1 MKSDSHL
8 LIRIAVALF
17 IVLCIVTIIELQL
30 RLNRL
35 NDQRAELEN
44 QIYDIEEE
52 IAEMKYRI
60 SLPYDD
66 DYAARV
72 ARLQM
77 GYHYPDEY
85 LFINDLYDKE

>member
-30 RLNRL
+30 KLNRL
-35 NDQRAELEN
+35 NDQRAELEE
-44 QIYDIEEE
+44 QIEDIEEE
-52 IAEMKYRI
+52 IAEMEYKI

-72 ARLQM
+72 ARMQL

-85 LFINDLYDKE
+85 LFINDLYDEK

>member
-30 RLNRL
+30 KLNRL
-35 NDQRAELEN
+35 NDQRAELEK
-44 QIYDIEEE
+44 QIEDIEEE
-52 IAEMKYRI
+52 IAEMEYKI

-72 ARLQM
+72 ARMQL

-85 LFINDLYDKE
+85 LFINDLYDEK

>member
-1 MKSDSHL
+1 MKNDSHL
-8 LIRIAVALF
+8 LFRIAVALG
-17 IVLCIVTIIELQL
+17 IVLCIVTIIDLQL

-35 NDQRAELEN
+35 SEQKEDLEQ
-44 QIYDIEEE
+44 QIYEIEEE
-52 IAEMKYRI
+52 IAEMEYRI

-72 ARLQM
+72 ARMQL

-85 LFINDLYDKE
+85 LFINDLYGE